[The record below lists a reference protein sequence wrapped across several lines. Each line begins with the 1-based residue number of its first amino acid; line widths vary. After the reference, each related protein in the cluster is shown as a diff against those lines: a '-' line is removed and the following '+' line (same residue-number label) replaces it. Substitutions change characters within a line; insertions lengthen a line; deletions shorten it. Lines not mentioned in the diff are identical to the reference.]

1 MTKSTDCNPLVSVIM
16 PMFNAEKYV
25 AASINSCIRQTYQ
38 NWELLIVDDYSSDEA
53 VKVVNQFVDSR
64 IRLYRLDKNHGPG
77 YARNIALDN
86 AKGDWITVLDADD
99 AFGANR
105 ITRLLEI
112 SQEIG
117 ANFVVND
124 KPISWNGNDEI
135 WGDRLIAET
144 DLQRRQIKKVSL
156 ETWISQI
163 GYSKPFF
170 HRKLLL
176 ENVRYPEDIKGPEDT
191 VFFVRLC
198 ALNDVQIAAVDLA
211 NYHYRR
217 NIESLSN
224 RGLPQLTEINTAI
237 QIMRAI
243 PELKGEISASLDLM
257 QKKNDA
263 NLLIIDIRKR
273 LKRRELLSTL
283 GVLYRNRLLF
293 PELFALAR
301 ESIVYNLFSSKGNM

>member
-1 MTKSTDCNPLVSVIM
+1 
-16 PMFNAEKYV
+16 
-25 AASINSCIRQTYQ
+25 
-38 NWELLIVDDYSSDEA
+38 
-53 VKVVNQFVDSR
+53 
-64 IRLYRLDKNHGPG
+64 
-77 YARNIALDN
+77 
-86 AKGDWITVLDADD
+86 
-99 AFGANR
+99 
-105 ITRLLEI
+105 
-112 SQEIG
+112 
-117 ANFVVND
+117 
-124 KPISWNGNDEI
+124 
-135 WGDRLIAET
+135 
-144 DLQRRQIKKVSL
+144 
-156 ETWISQI
+156 
-163 GYSKPFF
+163 
-170 HRKLLL
+170 
-176 ENVRYPEDIKGPEDT
+176 
-191 VFFVRLC
+191 
-198 ALNDVQIAAVDLA
+198 LNDVQIAAVDLA